1 MDVCIIDAIIQ
12 TSMNNAIKYV
22 QQYDDIH
29 KCKAVASPQQH
40 INLAVP
46 NCIVLPTVKFNPL
59 IRIGT
64 YVPHRMI

>member
-29 KCKAVASPQQH
+29 KCKAVVSAHQPRRAQ
-40 INLAVP
+40 L
-46 NCIVLPTVKFNPL
+46 
-59 IRIGT
+59 
-64 YVPHRMI
+64 HRVADCQI